1 MLIKHEVEQTIER
14 VCSKQEK
21 YSDCLEQ
28 INRKRGQL
36 VEQICQDEEFDSV
49 KDGRGTVQ
57 EPAEYTNEG
66 QCNHKP
72 SESDIHLICM
82 QGWATTK
89 FLKENDYDF
98 NMMKS

>member
-36 VEQICQDEEFDSV
+36 VEQIC
-49 KDGRGTVQ
+49 
-57 EPAEYTNEG
+57 
-66 QCNHKP
+66 
-72 SESDIHLICM
+72 
-82 QGWATTK
+82 
-89 FLKENDYDF
+89 
-98 NMMKS
+98 